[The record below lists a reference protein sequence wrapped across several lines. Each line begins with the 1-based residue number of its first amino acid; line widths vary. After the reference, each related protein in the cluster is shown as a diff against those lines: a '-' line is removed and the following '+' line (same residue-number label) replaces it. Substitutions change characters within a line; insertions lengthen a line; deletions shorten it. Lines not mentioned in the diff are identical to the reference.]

1 MNGRRDH
8 SIRNLVPL
16 ISALTAGF
24 AQGATE
30 APPVAAAL
38 TTAAP
43 RAFCEHRGGTVTE
56 TGDREVYVC
65 CYREQRKCLVSNTRL
80 KQSVVVDLPWDV
92 QGL

>member
-8 SIRNLVPL
+8 SIRSIVPL
-16 ISALTAGF
+16 VSALMAGF
-24 AQGATE
+24 AQGAGG
-30 APPVAAAL
+30 ALPVAAAA

-43 RAFCEHRGGTVTE
+43 RAFCEQRGGTVTE

-80 KQSVVVDLPWDV
+80 NQSVVVDLPWNT
-92 QGL
+92 QAL